1 MQEIDCKTNIDYWLF
16 NLANMET
23 MTSAI
28 PFQTQRPIFKKVG
41 SISELVNMTD
51 QEREM
56 YNISLDSYRTNVA
69 ALAFAGMEKA
79 FEIARLML
87 QDGEP
92 MEKIIR
98 YTKLSKE
105 QIEKL

>member
-1 MQEIDCKTNIDYWLF
+1 
-16 NLANMET
+16 MET
-23 MTSAI
+23 MTSTI
-28 PFQTQRPIFKKVG
+28 PFQAQRPIFKKVG

-56 YNISLDSYRTNVA
+56 YNISLDSYRTDVA

-87 QDGEP
+87 EDGEP
-92 MEKIIR
+92 LEKVMR

-105 QIEKL
+105 QIGKL